1 MGLHERACIT
11 NAKFIYKREQKHLHG
26 KLRYFQYRND
36 RDTHI
41 IQHAENGEPLR
52 RWVDRGL
59 GDNHG
64 AIAAQCQQLA
74 TSGLKK
80 DVGARTLVIS
90 PQVELMMAIPA
101 ERREAVMNE
110 LTEATVE
117 RWFDELG
124 RALPEYAY
132 VLHRG
137 EVKSERPDG
146 VEQAPQEFMHTHVV
160 LAATHVGLDGREN
173 YPVYKEQLETLHE
186 VGNAEMERIWTR
198 ELGVERVQELNAE
211 LEALTEALQAH
222 DREQQAQARSISEA
236 DIEATMREIYAVL
249 GIGDEH
255 ILPEQMETIN
265 PDPIRNIEDD
275 LQDVWDALG
284 MTPMQADPDL
294 EWEDAPE
301 LDDALDFDL

>member
-1 MGLHERACIT
+1 MPLHQRACIT
-11 NAKFIYKREQKHLHG
+11 NAKFIYKHEQTHLHG
-26 KLRYFQYRND
+26 KLKYFQYRND

-41 IQHAENGEPLR
+41 VQRAENGQPLR

-59 GDNHG
+59 GDNYG
-64 AIAAQCQQLA
+64 SIAVNCQQLA
-74 TSGLKK
+74 TSGLKQ

-101 ERREAVMNE
+101 ERREAVLHE
-110 LTEATVE
+110 LTETTVE

-137 EVKSERPDG
+137 EVKSARPNG

-160 LAATHVGLDGREN
+160 LAATHVGLAGREN

-198 ELGVERVQELNAE
+198 ELGFERVQELNAE
-211 LEALTEALQAH
+211 LAALTEALQAH
-222 DREQQAQARSISEA
+222 DREQQVQTHTISEA

-249 GIGDEH
+249 GISDEH
-255 ILPEQMETIN
+255 ILSEPVNAIKSE
-265 PDPIRNIEDD
+265 PIHSIEDD

-284 MTPMQADPDL
+284 MTPLQAKPDL
-294 EWEDAPE
+294 DWEEIPE
-301 LDDALDFDL
+301 LDEDLDFDL

>member
-1 MGLHERACIT
+1 MPLHQRACIT
-11 NAKFIYKREQKHLHG
+11 NAKFIYKREQTHLHG
-26 KLRYFQYRND
+26 KLRYFQFRDD
-36 RDTHI
+36 RDT
-41 IQHAENGEPLR
+41 PLVRRDVLR
-52 RWVDRGL
+52 RWINRGL
-59 GDNHG
+59 GDNHA
-64 AIAAQCQQLA
+64 AIADNCQQLA
-74 TSGLKK
+74 TSGLKQ

-117 RWFDELG
+117 RWFDELE

-137 EVKSERPDG
+137 EVKSERPDE

-198 ELGVERVQELNAE
+198 ELGFERVQELNAE
-211 LEALTEALQAH
+211 LQALTEALQAH
-222 DREQQAQARSISEA
+222 DREQQAQARTISDA

-249 GIGDEH
+249 GISDEH
-255 ILPEQMETIN
+255 ILPEQIEAIE
-265 PDPIRNIEDD
+265 PDPRHSIKDD

-284 MTPMQADPDL
+284 MTPMQSDPDL
-294 EWEDAPE
+294 DWEDVPE
-301 LDDALDFDL
+301 LDDDLDFDL